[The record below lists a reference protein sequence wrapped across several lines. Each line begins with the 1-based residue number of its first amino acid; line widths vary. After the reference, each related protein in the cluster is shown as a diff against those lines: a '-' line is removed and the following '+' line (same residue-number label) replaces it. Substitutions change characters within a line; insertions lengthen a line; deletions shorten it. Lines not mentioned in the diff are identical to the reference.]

1 MFMNKSPD
9 RIKKKKTFDN
19 KKRFTLRF
27 SKNNETKKVPF
38 STKKDYF
45 ITITMKKHMKI
56 QKLPQIFKAI
66 IDKGIDVGFN
76 LNKISYITD
85 TRGWKEIEK
94 TINIV
99 KTRRKLYTNKT
110 QFYDTDEKKNKTVSL
125 YSPYKHFISERL

>member
-1 MFMNKSPD
+1 
-9 RIKKKKTFDN
+9 
-19 KKRFTLRF
+19 
-27 SKNNETKKVPF
+27 
-38 STKKDYF
+38 
-45 ITITMKKHMKI
+45 MKI

-85 TRGWKEIEK
+85 THGWKEIEK

-110 QFYDTDEKKNKTVSL
+110 
-125 YSPYKHFISERL
+125 